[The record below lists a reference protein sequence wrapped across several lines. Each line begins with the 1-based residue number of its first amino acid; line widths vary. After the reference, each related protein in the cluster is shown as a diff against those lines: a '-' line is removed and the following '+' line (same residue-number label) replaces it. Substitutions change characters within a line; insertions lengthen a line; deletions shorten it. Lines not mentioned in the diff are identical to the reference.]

1 MTTGNAR
8 FKIDTNTLYD
18 HLYLNCYFSL
28 TRQLTLRSIEDMPNE
43 TSTTHSADPRS
54 FLGCQGAGFAIISP
68 QSQCRCKR
76 HKRSRVDLSPCAEPK
91 SLQRPCQRAGRQSQP
106 IYGKSATGREHPA
119 FQWLTDYSCIE
130 ERATSGETAN
140 SSPLVTNSASK
151 PSLPHHRNIDWSRPA
166 TAITPK
172 NLARA
177 QGQTIDKGDQPS
189 ARRAL
194 FQNPRAAF
202 QQTPPHAPQ
211 PKART
216 DNNAQPNRSEPA
228 PQPEPSRL
236 PAHSPDHQEFQKPL
250 AYEKETKARAYNMQ
264 ALASSSMGPRSEE
277 RGNVQTLSRTL
288 YYFLSSMRPRRVTR
302 MSYHGDSPSS
312 IKNWL
317 TKGSPNR
324 IPPACILRMVG
335 PTSSISFCS
344 FAIRRTPKLPMKSIP
359 SARAFRRA
367 GTSSKSA
374 TPPERKTDAITS
386 NSPKSKDCPTPIRQS
401 STGSSKLSIHDSCM
415 INRCTF
421 SAAIQPTPWSINSI
435 STALGIQIRSN
446 SDFNNANSPTTE
458 KATRTFVSATTRPP
472 ISAFF
477 TTISYKCFFLD
488 PCQAK
493 LHKD

>member
-202 QQTPPHAPQ
+202 QQTPPHAPH

-236 PAHSPDHQEFQKPL
+236 PAHSPDHQEFQKPPSYCHKL
-250 AYEKETKARAYNMQ
+250 IAEAKDHLSEANSTSQSSSVSFAYN
-264 ALASSSMGPRSEE
+264 ASRRPLLASRANSVSRQFWIRASSHFVKGWKSAGSKASMPDLICS
-277 RGNVQTLSRTL
+277 NVCT
-288 YYFLSSMRPRRVTR
+288 
-302 MSYHGDSPSS
+302 
-312 IKNWL
+312 KNKEPISHAL
-317 TKGSPNR
+317 T
-324 IPPACILRMVG
+324 
-335 PTSSISFCS
+335 SFCRRIGDLS
-344 FAIRRTPKLPMKSIP
+344 HFTSLKWLPAIWPK
-359 SARAFRRA
+359 
-367 GTSSKSA
+367 
-374 TPPERKTDAITS
+374 
-386 NSPKSKDCPTPIRQS
+386 KSK
-401 STGSSKLSIHDSCM
+401 L
-415 INRCTF
+415 
-421 SAAIQPTPWSINSI
+421 
-435 STALGIQIRSN
+435 
-446 SDFNNANSPTTE
+446 
-458 KATRTFVSATTRPP
+458 
-472 ISAFF
+472 
-477 TTISYKCFFLD
+477 
-488 PCQAK
+488 
-493 LHKD
+493 